1 MLRHRF
7 WSAVAGQAI
16 FFVVACGGGESSTLS
31 LSPKAPDGFRSD
43 SDARQP
49 EADVPLEQ
57 KSDAPIDENAVER
70 NFIPDLSLSATEGFI
85 EVTRETFLKSS
96 TAQSSALPS
105 PNKCILRAG
114 VSIRFV
120 ALGRSEN
127 GHRWVQLA
135 RSPDGCSLRQG
146 YFFEEHV
153 RMLNRTVFVAQAK
166 IATRFKL
173 RMADSSGLSSSEWCP
188 LTPGHRYVLQGA
200 PTDAGGGHAKVKF
213 LAGEVSGCRFSE
225 GFLFTEHFQD
235 LVPSKAAETS
245 DFARVMKHILLW
257 EGGCSD
263 HPQDDGGRTFKGIT
277 TAVARQEGWTRDVCT
292 MPDSLVFSIYREGY
306 WNPRAARYSWPL
318 NLAVMN
324 TEVNSGGGIAQRF
337 IDRMRARAPLGSVV
351 NQALW
356 FVDQQIDYY
365 RRIVASRPKDR
376 VFLQGWLNR
385 SNYMKQVMSGNQSLS
400 LLSPGETAF
409 QSDFQS
415 AFQFEMYGG
424 ADGAVPFEATPKA
437 YEIRP

>member
-7 WSAVAGQAI
+7 WSAVAGQTI
-16 FFVVACGGGESSTLS
+16 LFVVACGGSESSTLS

-57 KSDAPIDENAVER
+57 KSDVPIDESAVER
-70 NFIPDLSLSATEGFI
+70 NYMPELSLSATEGFM
-85 EVTRETFLKSS
+85 EVARETFLKATS
-96 TAQSSALPS
+96 AQSSALPPS
-105 PNKCILRAG
+105 DKCALRAG
-114 VSIRFV
+114 VAIRFV

-127 GHRWVQLA
+127 SHRWVQLA

-146 YFFEEHV
+146 YVFEEHV
-153 RMLNRTVFVAQAK
+153 RLVNRTVFVAQPK
-166 IATRFKL
+166 VETRFKL
-173 RMADSSGLSSSEWCP
+173 RMVDSRELGPLEWCP

-200 PTDAGGGHAKVKF
+200 PTDAGSGHAKVKF
-213 LAGEVSGCRFSE
+213 LAGELPGCRFSE

-277 TAVARQEGWTRDVCT
+277 TAVARQEGWKKDVCT

-306 WNPRAARYSWPL
+306 WNPRAAKYAWPL

-337 IDRMRARAPLGSVV
+337 IDRMTARAPLGSVV

-356 FVDQQIDYY
+356 FVDQQNDYY
-365 RRIVASRPKDR
+365 RGIVASRPKDR

-385 SNYMKQVMSGNQSLS
+385 SNYMKQVISGNQSLS
-400 LLSPGETAF
+400 LLSLAETAF
-409 QSDFQS
+409 PSEID
-415 AFQFEMYGG
+415 AEVGG
-424 ADGAVPFEATPKA
+424 TFSFEATPKA
-437 YEIRP
+437 YEKLP

>member
-1 MLRHRF
+1 MLCHRF

-16 FFVVACGGGESSTLS
+16 LFVVACGGGESSTLS
-31 LSPKAPDGFRSD
+31 LSPKTPDGLRSD
-43 SDARQP
+43 SDVRRP
-49 EADVPLEQ
+49 EAEVPLEQ
-57 KSDAPIDENAVER
+57 KSDAPVDESAVER
-70 NFIPDLSLSATEGFI
+70 NYIPELSLSATEGFI
-85 EVTRETFLKSS
+85 EVQRETFLK
-96 TAQSSALPS
+96 TTIAQSSALPS
-105 PNKCILRAG
+105 SDKCVLRAG

-127 GHRWVQLA
+127 GHRWAQLA

-146 YFFEEHV
+146 YVFEEHV
-153 RMLNRTVFVAQAK
+153 RMLNRTVFVAQPK
-166 IATRFKL
+166 VETRFKL
-173 RMADSSGLSSSEWCP
+173 RLADSSALKPSEWCP
-188 LTPGHRYVLQGA
+188 LMPGHRYVLQGA

-213 LAGEVSGCRFSE
+213 LASELSGCSFSE

-235 LVPSKAAETS
+235 LVPSRAAETS

-263 HPQDDGGRTFKGIT
+263 HPLDDGGRTFKGIT
-277 TAVARQEGWTRDVCT
+277 TAVARQEGWTKDVCT

-318 NLAVMN
+318 SLAVMN

-337 IDRMRARAPLGSVV
+337 IDRMNARPSLGSVV

-365 RRIVASRPKDR
+365 HGIVASRPKDR

-385 SNYMKQVMSGNQSLS
+385 SNYMKQVISGNQSLS
-400 LLSPGETAF
+400 LLGAGS
-409 QSDFQS
+409 
-415 AFQFEMYGG
+415 FEMDGG
-424 ADGAVPFEATPKA
+424 TAGALPFEATPKA